1 MGCVY
6 TFFSMTPET
15 GQWPSI
21 YRHLPKNLNQDFYS
35 WWFYFLID
43 FNWANWVKLQFR
55 EVICQLIS
63 KIYYL
68 PTYYLPS
75 IYFLVKIFTSR
86 QLYLPTIFLCHK
98 WKAIALD
105 LAFISSHERNGRR
118 EKREGALIRNF
129 ILPEPPKLKR
139 KKTGRDWKITA
150 PKDSISVM
158 NSLLKSHLV
167 LAKKNIMMINF

>member
-1 MGCVY
+1 MPRNVKGIVDPN
-6 TFFSMTPET
+6 FRFLLKVFALLFSIKWIIEIAR
-15 GQWPSI
+15 QS
-21 YRHLPKNLNQDFYS
+21 
-35 WWFYFLID
+35 
-43 FNWANWVKLQFR
+43 
-55 EVICQLIS
+55 
-63 KIYYL
+63 
-68 PTYYLPS
+68 
-75 IYFLVKIFTSR
+75 LVR
-86 QLYLPTIFLCHK
+86 V
-98 WKAIALD
+98 